1 MLERSNLLF
10 VDRCLVPS
18 SRSSKITIL
27 LVSLKHRRI
36 MYTIGIAT
44 SFEPRCLYRLQKVV
58 TLLRS
63 NNVTIA
69 LLLPRAIII
78 QCLYRGI
85 IKSGIGE

>member
-1 MLERSNLLF
+1 
-10 VDRCLVPS
+10 
-18 SRSSKITIL
+18 
-27 LVSLKHRRI
+27 

-44 SFEPRCLYRLQKVV
+44 SFEPRCLYTMQKVV

-85 IKSGIGE
+85 IKSGISE